1 MSFAADAT
9 STVASSPGKLDTAM
23 RRLGLPGMLAIAAL
37 TGLALAAL
45 LAPWL
50 APHDPDTYDYSA
62 AYAGPSLDHLLGAD
76 KLGRDLLSRLMWG
89 ARASLLG
96 ALVAVGLA
104 TATGVPLGL
113 ALAWR
118 GGRIDAVVSRVLD
131 VLFAFPAV
139 LLAALTVALFGP
151 GLKPCA
157 IAVGIAYLPWAAR
170 NVRGAALR
178 ERSKPYVTALEV
190 QGCSGFAICA
200 RHLFPNVTGLVTA
213 QATVAFGYA
222 LVDIA
227 ALSFLGFGV
236 QPPTSDWGVMVNSY
250 DAILEGHPQQ
260 ALLAGGLIV
269 ISVMAAT
276 VVGSRVSDQGRLRR

>member
-1 MSFAADAT
+1 MSTLADT
-9 STVASSPGKLDTAM
+9 RTVAAPTSARRGGW
-23 RRLGLPGMLAIAAL
+23 RRLGIPGLVAL
-37 TGLALAAL
+37 GVLALLAVAAL

-50 APHDPDTYDYSA
+50 APHDPDAYDYAS

-76 KLGRDLLSRLMWG
+76 KLGRDLLSRLQWG

-104 TATGVPLGL
+104 TVAGVPLGL

-151 GLKPCA
+151 GLEPCA

-190 QGCSGFAICA
+190 QGCSGFAICG
-200 RHLFPNVTGLVTA
+200 RHLLPNVAGLVTA

-222 LVDIA
+222 LIDIA

-250 DAILEGHPQQ
+250 DSILEGHPQQ

-276 VVGSRVSDQGRLRR
+276 IAGSRLSEQGWLRR